1 MLFNV
6 VGVPLNLKM
15 WLKVEGFVDR
25 VQQWRNGYN
34 FVGLPSFVLAK
45 KLRSYWGFRMG
56 NYSVIFKSKETEK
69 LASLEEIS

>member
-25 VQQWRNGYN
+25 VQKWQNGYS
-34 FVGLPSFVLAK
+34 FVGLLGFVLAK
-45 KLRSYWGFRMG
+45 KLRVLKVDIKKVEQGG
-56 NYSVIFKSKETEK
+56 V
-69 LASLEEIS
+69 